1 MNTSPFATSRYS
13 ALDVKD
19 LDEVP
24 LMSEDGVGGSDEETV
39 WEGGGSHTRWQRR
52 IRSHSTL
59 VSLLFNGGWV
69 VVLKK

>member
-1 MNTSPFATSRYS
+1 
-13 ALDVKD
+13 
-19 LDEVP
+19 
-24 LMSEDGVGGSDEETV
+24 MSEDGVGGSDEETV